1 MASFELPKHGEIL
14 DIGGSKMM
22 SDVEQRLR
30 ELFPEP
36 TCEIND
42 AKSNITLPDELL
54 YTDRGLEIWNEIIFT
69 PEFYQTH
76 DEIAIFDNHGEEVV
90 SRSEDGVVLIDL
102 GAGDTRKVEH
112 LLAAFE
118 KAGRKAT
125 YLALDISEASLTHN
139 VGYLES
145 QHADEGSVVSCAGLW
160 GTFEDGLEWVQSIK
174 SQRLF
179 LSLGS
184 VLCNDDWFVAVN
196 KVKGWAG
203 ILRPDDM
210 LLVGMDAHL
219 TGQDDEKIWAS
230 YHTREDLYE
239 SFFVSGFEKAN
250 CLVGETWF
258 RKEDWDVKAQL
269 ENPTRHRW
277 YFRANHTFELGT
289 TGRII
294 QEGEEFDWFD
304 SHKYGEDN
312 VKVMFEKAGL
322 IADTT
327 WQAPGSEF
335 RQYLVKLRGVR
346 GDADSAVSG
355 VN

>member
-1 MASFELPKHGEIL
+1 
-14 DIGGSKMM
+14 
-22 SDVEQRLR
+22 
-30 ELFPEP
+30 
-36 TCEIND
+36 
-42 AKSNITLPDELL
+42 
-54 YTDRGLEIWNEIIFT
+54 
-69 PEFYQTH
+69 
-76 DEIAIFDNHGEEVV
+76 
-90 SRSEDGVVLIDL
+90 
-102 GAGDTRKVEH
+102 
-112 LLAAFE
+112 
-118 KAGRKAT
+118 
-125 YLALDISEASLTHN
+125 
-139 VGYLES
+139 
-145 QHADEGSVVSCAGLW
+145 
-160 GTFEDGLEWVQSIK
+160 
-174 SQRLF
+174 
-179 LSLGS
+179 
-184 VLCNDDWFVAVN
+184 
-196 KVKGWAG
+196 
-203 ILRPDDM
+203 M

-335 RQYLVKLRGVR
+335 REFYCIHECFVDKLTHRAGQYLVKLRGVR